1 MLACHF
7 NNQNFIT
14 LHLHLNDCLSLDSQS
29 KLLTSLTLS
38 ELSIIGHGEKSVQWK
53 FKDVLTLLTR
63 LLASGV
69 TRIEIN
75 KFAFILIP

>member
-14 LHLHLNDCLSLDSQS
+14 LYLHLNDCLSLDSQS

-38 ELSIIGHGEKSVQWK
+38 ELSIIGRGEKSVQWK
-53 FKDVLTLLTR
+53 FQDVLTLLTR
-63 LLASGV
+63 LLGEPDLWSDKDW
-69 TRIEIN
+69 N
-75 KFAFILIP
+75 Q

>member
-38 ELSIIGHGEKSVQWK
+38 ELSIIGRGEKRVQWK
-53 FKDVLTLLTR
+53 FQDVLTLLTR
-63 LLASGV
+63 LLGEPDWSGQGLKS
-69 TRIEIN
+69 I
-75 KFAFILIP
+75 ILR